1 MTFVFFSLL
10 IFTTFI
16 FVILIRFNISRFAV
30 VIYLPKMT
38 LASCADDDSSTGAV
52 TVATTLPPVL
62 KAGAGIRRRVKKR
75 GSSGSIA
82 SGNGDGAAD
91 GVSLHNRRNSAYDK
105 YNTGRSL
112 LMACALLLIVIGV
125 MDIVID
131 IQNYF
136 TPKKAKTKAHPRT
149 KAFHT
154 PQQEEHQVS
163 RPSSMLLLLLFH
175 PLLVSA
181 DAISA
186 SVSVSAAAAAA
197 AATVTVTQDI
207 EIDAYGEIRTVRVFA
222 CVCVCVCVRRA

>member
-1 MTFVFFSLL
+1 
-10 IFTTFI
+10 
-16 FVILIRFNISRFAV
+16 
-30 VIYLPKMT
+30 MT
-38 LASCADDDSSTGAV
+38 LGSCEDDGSSTGAV
-52 TVATTLPPVL
+52 TAATTPPPVL

-91 GVSLHNRRNSAYDK
+91 GVSLHNRRNSNYDK
-105 YNTGRSL
+105 YNAGRSL

-136 TPKKAKTKAHPRT
+136 TPKNAKTKAHPRT
-149 KAFHT
+149 KVFHT

-163 RPSSMLLLLLFH
+163 RPSSSMLLLLLLLFP

-186 SVSVSAAAAAA
+186 SVSVSAVAA

-222 CVCVCVCVRRA
+222 CVCAVREDKTKHECIVLLFDFHSHLAFLLLL

>member
-1 MTFVFFSLL
+1 
-10 IFTTFI
+10 
-16 FVILIRFNISRFAV
+16 
-30 VIYLPKMT
+30 MT

-136 TPKKAKTKAHPRT
+136 TPKKSKTKAKKNR
-149 KAFHT
+149 K
-154 PQQEEHQVS
+154 S
-163 RPSSMLLLLLFH
+163 N
-175 PLLVSA
+175 
-181 DAISA
+181 
-186 SVSVSAAAAAA
+186 
-197 AATVTVTQDI
+197 
-207 EIDAYGEIRTVRVFA
+207 
-222 CVCVCVCVRRA
+222 